1 MQPVIAIVLRIRG
14 VLADAKAGNP
24 PYLLGLVLKAGRRS
38 ELLQSG
44 AAAIRTFTSAL
55 NHGEI
60 LARPCTE
67 RMETTATSTIIPAS
81 RGSQLGTN
89 RIQFCSGVSFAKA
102 SCPFGEIFSKRDS
115 LYALIEITK
124 YASLRFSEQE

>member
-1 MQPVIAIVLRIRG
+1 MQPVITIVLGIRG
-14 VLADAKAGNP
+14 GLADAKAGNP

-44 AAAIRTFTSAL
+44 GAAIRTFTSAL

-60 LARPCTE
+60 LARPCN
-67 RMETTATSTIIPAS
+67 RKDGNHRHKHDNPAS

-89 RIQFCSGVSFAKA
+89 KIQFCSGVSFAKA
-102 SCPFGEIFSKRDS
+102 SCPFGDIFSRRDS
-115 LYALIEITK
+115 LYALIEVTK
-124 YASLRFSEQE
+124 YASLRFSEQK